1 MGEQVTIL
9 DTEFEVPNHNY
20 ISSVEDVASKSLISI
35 MYPVN
40 DELDKK
46 LLDYTSQ
53 NKCIIYYPWR

>member
-9 DTEFEVPNHNY
+9 DTEIEVPNHNY
-20 ISSVEDVASKSLISI
+20 ISSVQDVASKSLISI
-35 MYPVN
+35 MYPVKG
-40 DELDKK
+40 ELDKK